1 MITLGTTVGAL
12 GSGIPPASLGTVLTL
27 RDPGSWTAAE
37 IVAGLGAFV
46 VATLG
51 VLVVAMLK
59 NMSRSGSTTITLRP
73 SRNRLQDAA

>member
-12 GSGIPPASLGTVLTL
+12 GSSIPPATLGTVLTL
-27 RDPGSWTAAE
+27 RDPGSWTTAE

-51 VLVVAMLK
+51 VLVVAVLK
-59 NMSRSGSTTITLRP
+59 NMSRSGTTTITLR
-73 SRNRLQDAA
+73 SARARLKDAA

>member
-12 GSGIPPASLGTVLTL
+12 GASVPPATLGTVLAL
-27 RDPGSWTAAE
+27 RDPGSWTTAE

-59 NMSRSGSTTITLRP
+59 NMSRSGPTTITLRP
-73 SRNRLQDAA
+73 ARTHLKDAA

>member
-12 GSGIPPASLGTVLTL
+12 GASVPPATLGTVVTL
-27 RDPGSWTAAE
+27 RDPGSWTTAE

-59 NMSRSGSTTITLRP
+59 NMSRSGPTTITLRP
-73 SRNRLQDAA
+73 ARSHLKDAA

>member
-12 GSGIPPASLGTVLTL
+12 GASIPPATLGAVLTV
-27 RDPGSWTAAE
+27 RDPGSWTTAE

-59 NMSRSGSTTITLRP
+59 SISRSGPTTITLRP
-73 SRNRLQDAA
+73 TRAHLQDAA

>member
-12 GSGIPPASLGTVLTL
+12 GSSIPPATLGTVLAL
-27 RDPGSWTAAE
+27 RDPGSWTTAE

-51 VLVVAMLK
+51 VLVIGMLK
-59 NMSRSGSTTITLRP
+59 SISRSGPTTITLRP
-73 SRNRLQDAA
+73 ARARLQDAA

>member
-12 GSGIPPASLGTVLTL
+12 GASIPPATLGTVLTL
-27 RDPGSWTAAE
+27 RDPGSWTTAE

-59 NMSRSGSTTITLRP
+59 NMSRSGPTKITLRP
-73 SRNRLQDAA
+73 ARGHVKDAA